1 MVLKDERVLLR
12 DFMRQDMEKR
22 LYWET
27 VETEWQLWDGPWE
40 YEGQTEE
47 QRREAMARY
56 IKKMEGWADRYGQIS
71 ETERR
76 WSFQI
81 CTAEGEYIGW
91 CGAYRIGEDCEC
103 DPEGRRVAIGIDLP
117 ERQARGKGLA
127 TRALRLFM
135 AYQYEQGEREL
146 YTQTWSGNER
156 MTGLAQKLGFEEYC
170 RKPGVR
176 TVRGKQYD
184 GLTFRKML

>member
-1 MVLKDERVLLR
+1 MAAVGRPVGVRGADRGAAPGGNGAIHQKDGGLGRPV
-12 DFMRQDMEKR
+12 
-22 LYWET
+22 
-27 VETEWQLWDGPWE
+27 
-40 YEGQTEE
+40 
-47 QRREAMARY
+47 
-56 IKKMEGWADRYGQIS
+56 WADTGDRTPVELSDLHGG
-71 ETERR
+71 
-76 WSFQI
+76 
-81 CTAEGEYIGW
+81 GEYIGW

-156 MTGLAQKLGFEEYC
+156 MIGLARKLGFEEYC
-170 RKPGVR
+170 RKAGVR